1 MRYINPRLLY
11 LLYLV
16 PFLRYSAFN
25 NGVTLKSGLE
35 VVQDH
40 WKWYTIRFRKLGD
53 GFLFACN
60 SRLTIV
66 LSYIISEMKPGRKSR
81 FIPPLHLTSPLSE
94 YCHKVWYGKLEWY
107 SNRRWKSLMICLTI
121 PVCDGWTERRMDGQT
136 SCDSKVCAM
145 HSVAR

>member
-40 WKWYTIRFRKLGD
+40 
-53 GFLFACN
+53 
-60 SRLTIV
+60 
-66 LSYIISEMKPGRKSR
+66 
-81 FIPPLHLTSPLSE
+81 
-94 YCHKVWYGKLEWY
+94 
-107 SNRRWKSLMICLTI
+107 
-121 PVCDGWTERRMDGQT
+121 
-136 SCDSKVCAM
+136 
-145 HSVAR
+145 